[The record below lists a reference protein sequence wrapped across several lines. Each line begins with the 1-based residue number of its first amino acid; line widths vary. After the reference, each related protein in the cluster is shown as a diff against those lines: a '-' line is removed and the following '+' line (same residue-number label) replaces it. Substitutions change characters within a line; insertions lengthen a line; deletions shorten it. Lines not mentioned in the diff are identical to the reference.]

1 MFVSHGTLRTI
12 RTNAHLHTYSHL
24 HTFPDRKR
32 RKSNHKTT
40 TRRVTLAKNELTKVV
55 HDEKQ
60 KEATQKWDIEGVQEI
75 IYKCFF
81 SSLFLFFLLLVDFIS
96 TPTHCFADDGN
107 SKPFKIVVVVVVFK
121 KAPTR

>member
-1 MFVSHGTLRTI
+1 MKLHWHVFTLLQHVRFTWHLTNDTYK
-12 RTNAHLHTYSHL
+12 TNAHLHTYSHL

-75 IYKCFF
+75 ILQMFFFFPFSVF
-81 SSLFLFFLLLVDFIS
+81 SS
-96 TPTHCFADDGN
+96 CC
-107 SKPFKIVVVVVVFK
+107 
-121 KAPTR
+121 